1 MRKRKFCKKIIVLI
15 MFIATISLLSCSK
28 EVRKEKKQDK
38 DTLANLKQ
46 EGYQIFFQEID
57 IKSTQ
62 IEHICECDNKIYMIG
77 TYYQQKKK
85 TNKSILHTYL

>member
-62 IEHICECDNKIYMIG
+62 IEHICE
-77 TYYQQKKK
+77 
-85 TNKSILHTYL
+85 